1 MQVKKQI
8 LDEKIFCPPEAS
20 VLLASYAVQ
29 AKVGT
34 RGCLRALL
42 GSCSSRCF
50 VMEPLPGE
58 REGRESCESL
68 GSEGATPALSTWLVP
83 GYLQALDGFLLSL
96 SRTL

>member
-29 AKVGT
+29 AKVGS
-34 RGCLRALL
+34 RGCSRGLL
-42 GSCSSRCF
+42 GWCWSRCI
-50 VMEPLPGE
+50 VLEPLPGE

-68 GSEGATPALSTWLVP
+68 GGEEATPALLP
-83 GYLQALDGFLLSL
+83 APHGCFQILDGFLISL